1 MVNEAR
7 FHRIGLMGLLAA
19 ATLAFVCGSAW
30 AQGDQ
35 HLPLDKAVM
44 SGENAKKVLTKYQI
58 SADIA
63 RKLVDACVDYAKST
77 NTPVSVF
84 VLSPDGEIVDAHRMD
99 GQNSINTD
107 TALRKAQTA
116 LYLRDSTHAA
126 ANRFST
132 LDARLIRLDLHMYL
146 VSGGLPIV
154 VDDQMIGAIGVG
166 GGNADEQCGYQAL
179 VKVLG
184 PQPPWPRISPP
195 ILWVIRAAAQVVAL
209 ARAAVADRVVVAAK
223 VEAAGAVDVEGSRRS
238 RSRRTRS
245 IKLAIPAAP
254 NQRFGAVFF
263 RLPDSPDTGVPE
275 RIWPRLFQL

>member
-1 MVNEAR
+1 MIKEAR
-7 FHRIGLMGLLAA
+7 FYRIGLMFLLAA
-19 ATLAFVCGSAW
+19 AGLAFVSGNAR

-35 HLPLDKAVM
+35 RLPLDKAVM
-44 SGENAKKVLTKYQI
+44 TGENAKKVLTKYQI

-77 NTPVSVF
+77 NAPVSVF

-107 TALRKAQTA
+107 TALLKAKTA

-126 ANRFST
+126 VNRFRT
-132 LDARLIRLDLHMYL
+132 LDARLIREDLHMYL

-184 PQPPWPRISPP
+184 PQPPLAPNMPP
-195 ILWVIRAAAQVVAL
+195 DPLG
-209 ARAAVADRVVVAAK
+209 
-223 VEAAGAVDVEGSRRS
+223 ES
-238 RSRRTRS
+238 
-245 IKLAIPAAP
+245 AAP
-254 NQRFGAVFF
+254 GGGGGRGGAAPQGG
-263 RLPDSPDTGVPE
+263 R
-275 RIWPRLFQL
+275 

>member
-1 MVNEAR
+1 MIKDAR
-7 FHRIGLMGLLAA
+7 FFRLGMMFLLVAA
-19 ATLAFVCGSAW
+19 GSAFIAGSAW

-35 HLPLDKAVM
+35 RLALDKAVM
-44 SGENAKKVLTKYQI
+44 SGEAAKKSLTKYQI

-107 TALRKAQTA
+107 TALLKAKTA

-126 ANRFST
+126 ANRFRT
-132 LDARLIRLDLHMYL
+132 LDARVIREDLHMYL

-166 GGNADEQCGYQAL
+166 GGNADEQCAYQAL
-179 VKVLG
+179 IKVLG
-184 PQPPWPRISPP
+184 PQPPLAPNMPP
-195 ILWVIRAAAQVVAL
+195 DPLGQGGGPGGGGG
-209 ARAAVADRVVVAAK
+209 
-223 VEAAGAVDVEGSRRS
+223 AGRGG
-238 RSRRTRS
+238 
-245 IKLAIPAAP
+245 AAP
-254 NQRFGAVFF
+254 QGGR
-263 RLPDSPDTGVPE
+263 
-275 RIWPRLFQL
+275 